1 MSEMRYERQRT
12 AMTACPPP
20 QSVPTPEGWRHART
34 GELLVAIRSLRP
46 AKAFTEYSHD
56 TLLAALNGKGIDW
69 EGKGKEGMVCEK
81 NGQAVGTQ
89 ASDSTRVSE
98 QDVNAQPADSTQASD
113 SRAEATTSH
122 EQHPTPPY
130 TPADSDDAVQP
141 LQEGQEEN
149 SGGVRVDTTVFALA
163 ESDGGITVS
172 LVAPYLHAQTKWTV
186 NGVVQEK
193 RGNSMVVAKGSAVV
207 AKSAKGEW
215 TVTV

>member
-1 MSEMRYERQRT
+1 MSEMRYECRPT

-34 GELLVAIRSLRP
+34 GELLVSIRGLRP

-69 EGKGKEGMVCEK
+69 EGKGKAGMVCE
-81 NGQAVGTQ
+81 NHGQAVTTATNSDT
-89 ASDSTRVSE
+89 ASRG
-98 QDVNAQPADSTQASD
+98 
-113 SRAEATTSH
+113 AEAATSH
-122 EQHPTPPY
+122 EQEATPPH
-130 TPADSDDAVQP
+130 TPVHGENAVQP

-149 SGGVRVDTTVFALA
+149 SGGVSVDTTVFDCA
-163 ESDGGITVS
+163 ESGDGITIS
-172 LVAPYLHAQTKWTV
+172 LVAPYLHAHTKWTV

-193 RGNSMVVAKGSAVV
+193 RGNSIVVAKGSAVV

>member
-46 AKAFTEYSHD
+46 AKPFTEYSHD

-69 EGKGKEGMVCEK
+69 ESEGKVGMVCEK
-81 NGQAVGTQ
+81 NGQDAITTATNGAK
-89 ASDSTRVSE
+89 ASDG
-98 QDVNAQPADSTQASD
+98 
-113 SRAEATTSH
+113 AEATTSH

-130 TPADSDDAVQP
+130 TPVDSENAVQP

-193 RGNSMVVAKGSAVV
+193 RGNSMVVAKGSTVV